1 MPHPSNFHDAAE
13 LLKAILAGTLP
24 ADAQMDRYFRAR
36 REMGVRDRG
45 FVAET
50 VYGCLREMRMLEYL
64 TTPGRAAAPGHP
76 GPHAALLRPWRA
88 EVEQRLEHDYRE
100 VGGRATPGAVA
111 ELPSATDKPSLM
123 TGRASK
129 SANAPSLARGPRL
142 DPIGE
147 ASRASFSFD
156 LIAAY
161 LVTHGYSGRSLEELG
176 YRGDARQLAE
186 RVRGLD
192 QATVPF
198 AVRANLPDW
207 LAERLLAQFGE
218 AEALAL
224 VQALNQP
231 ATLDLR
237 VNTFKAERAEV
248 QARLAKE
255 GVAVEPTPYSPI
267 GLRRAERAA
276 LFSTQCFKDGLIE
289 VQDEGSQLLSYLLEP
304 KRNEMIVD
312 FCAGAG
318 GKTLHLG
325 SLMANTGTVYA
336 FDVSARR
343 LEKLTPRLRRA
354 GLGNVR
360 TVTIRHERDDRVR
373 RLHGKI
379 NRVLVDA
386 PCSGVGTLRRNPDIK
401 WRTLNL
407 PELVDTQKRI
417 LAAAAQLVKPGGR
430 LVYATCSLL
439 REENEDIVEAFLATH
454 ADFCVVPAGE
464 ILARRHIPLEMP
476 EPALRLLTHRHHTDS
491 FYAVALDRHG

>member
-1 MPHPSNFHDAAE
+1 MPHPSNFHSAAE
-13 LLKAILAGTLP
+13 LLKIILEGTLP

-50 VYGCLREMRMLEYL
+50 VYGCLRELRMLEHL
-64 TTPGRAAAPGHP
+64 TTPGMADDCMDAGGRALSGTN
-76 GPHAALLRPWRA
+76 A
-88 EVEQRLEHDYRE
+88 EAEQRLEHDYRE

-111 ELPSATDKPSLM
+111 ELPSATDKPS
-123 TGRASK
+123 T
-129 SANAPSLARGPRL
+129 
-142 DPIGE
+142 
-147 ASRASFSFD
+147 FD
-156 LIAAY
+156 LVAAY
-161 LVTHGYSGRSLEELG
+161 LVTHGYSGRALEELG

-207 LAERLLAQFGE
+207 LAERLLAQFSE

-248 QARLAKE
+248 QARLIQE

-276 LFSTQCFKDGLIE
+276 LFSTQSFKDGLFE

-318 GKTLHLG
+318 G
-325 SLMANTGTVYA
+325 
-336 FDVSARR
+336 
-343 LEKLTPRLRRA
+343 
-354 GLGNVR
+354 
-360 TVTIRHERDDRVR
+360 
-373 RLHGKI
+373 
-379 NRVLVDA
+379 
-386 PCSGVGTLRRNPDIK
+386 
-401 WRTLNL
+401 
-407 PELVDTQKRI
+407 
-417 LAAAAQLVKPGGR
+417 
-430 LVYATCSLL
+430 
-439 REENEDIVEAFLATH
+439 
-454 ADFCVVPAGE
+454 
-464 ILARRHIPLEMP
+464 
-476 EPALRLLTHRHHTDS
+476 
-491 FYAVALDRHG
+491 

>member
-1 MPHPSNFHDAAE
+1 MPHPSHFHDAAE
-13 LLKAILAGTLP
+13 LLKIILAGTLP
-24 ADAQMDRYFRAR
+24 ADAQMDRYFRAHR
-36 REMGVRDRG
+36 QMGVRDRC

-50 VYGCLREMRMLEYL
+50 VYGCLREKRMLEYL
-64 TTPGRAAAPGHP
+64 G
-76 GPHAALLRPWRA
+76 
-88 EVEQRLEHDYRE
+88 
-100 VGGRATPGAVA
+100 ATAVTGQ
-111 ELPSATDKPSLM
+111 ATGTS
-123 TGRASK
+123 S
-129 SANAPSLARGPRL
+129 
-142 DPIGE
+142 
-147 ASRASFSFD
+147 SFD

-161 LVTHGYSGRSLEELG
+161 LVMHGYSGRALEELG

-192 QATVPF
+192 QTTVPF

-207 LAERLLAQFGE
+207 LAERLLAQFSDVPVRTSPARGGMPEAAE

-237 VNTFKAERAEV
+237 VNLFKAERAEV
-248 QARLAKE
+248 QARLTQE
-255 GVAVEPTPYSPI
+255 GVAVEPTPYSPV

-276 LFSTQCFKDGLIE
+276 LFSTQSFKDGLFE

-318 GKTLHLG
+318 GKTLHIG
-325 SLMANTGTVYA
+325 GLMANTGTVYA

-379 NRVLVDA
+379 SRVLVDA
-386 PCSGVGTLRRNPDIK
+386 PCSGTGTLRRNPDIK

-407 PELVDTQKRI
+407 PELVDAQKRI

-439 REENEDIVEAFLATH
+439 REENEDIIEDFLAAH
-454 ADFCVVPAGE
+454 ADFHIVPASE

-476 EPALRLLTHRHHTDS
+476 GPALRLLTHRHHTDS
-491 FYAVALDRHG
+491 FYAMALERTG

>member
-1 MPHPSNFHDAAE
+1 MTHAPHFRAAAE
-13 LLKAILAGTLP
+13 LLKIILEGTLP

-50 VYGCLREMRMLEYL
+50 VYGCLREKRMLEYL
-64 TTPGRAAAPGHP
+64 G
-76 GPHAALLRPWRA
+76 
-88 EVEQRLEHDYRE
+88 
-100 VGGRATPGAVA
+100 ATNKS
-111 ELPSATDKPSLM
+111 SA
-123 TGRASK
+123 
-129 SANAPSLARGPRL
+129 
-142 DPIGE
+142 
-147 ASRASFSFD
+147 FD
-156 LIAAY
+156 LVAAY
-161 LVTHGYSGRSLEELG
+161 LVTHGYSGRALEELG

-192 QATVPF
+192 QTTVPF

-207 LAERLLAQFGE
+207 LAERLLAQFSE

-237 VNTFKAERAEV
+237 VNIFKAERAEV
-248 QARLAKE
+248 QARLIQE
-255 GVAVEPTPYSPI
+255 GVTVELTPYSPI

-276 LFSTQCFKDGLIE
+276 LFSTQSFKDGLFE

-318 GKTLHLG
+318 GKTLHIG

-336 FDVSARR
+336 FDVSAKR

-360 TVTIRHERDDRVR
+360 TVTIRHERDDRVQ

-379 NRVLVDA
+379 SRVLVDA
-386 PCSGVGTLRRNPDIK
+386 PCSGTGTLRRNPDIK

-417 LAAAAQLVKPGGR
+417 LAAAAKLVKPGGR

-439 REENEDIVEAFLATH
+439 REENEDIIEDFLATH
-454 ADFCVVPAGE
+454 ADFDIVPASE

-476 EPALRLLTHRHHTDS
+476 GPALRLLTHRHHTDS
-491 FYAVALDRHG
+491 FYAAVLDRSR

>member
-1 MPHPSNFHDAAE
+1 M
-13 LLKAILAGTLP
+13 
-24 ADAQMDRYFRAR
+24 
-36 REMGVRDRG
+36 
-45 FVAET
+45 
-50 VYGCLREMRMLEYL
+50 
-64 TTPGRAAAPGHP
+64 
-76 GPHAALLRPWRA
+76 
-88 EVEQRLEHDYRE
+88 
-100 VGGRATPGAVA
+100 
-111 ELPSATDKPSLM
+111 
-123 TGRASK
+123 
-129 SANAPSLARGPRL
+129 
-142 DPIGE
+142 
-147 ASRASFSFD
+147 
-156 LIAAY
+156 AAY
-161 LVTHGYSGRSLEELG
+161 LVTHGYSGRALEELG

-207 LAERLLAQFGE
+207 LAERLLTQFTE
-218 AEALAL
+218 TEALAL

-248 QARLAKE
+248 QARLTQE

-276 LFSTQCFKDGLIE
+276 LFSTQSFKDGLFE

-318 GKTLHLG
+318 GKTLHIG
-325 SLMANTGTVYA
+325 GLMANTGTVYA

-373 RLHGKI
+373 RLHGK
-379 NRVLVDA
+379 NQPRAGGRAL
-386 PCSGVGTLRRNPDIK
+386 LRYRH
-401 WRTLNL
+401 
-407 PELVDTQKRI
+407 
-417 LAAAAQLVKPGGR
+417 LAAQSRTSSG
-430 LVYATCSLL
+430 
-439 REENEDIVEAFLATH
+439 
-454 ADFCVVPAGE
+454 
-464 ILARRHIPLEMP
+464 AR
-476 EPALRLLTHRHHTDS
+476 
-491 FYAVALDRHG
+491 